1 MMKIGGG
8 GQSGPGEVTSVR
20 RMKSGAIALHS
31 KHGRNFHTQFAL
43 AFWSARGA
51 PPFWIP
57 VTGLGIIGGIG
68 FYKLGAPTVLLL
80 EQLRHSL
87 STGRYFAR
95 RFDVL
100 IGRRD
105 ARLPHRQDACATGRS
120 RFSFSDFAIR
130 CVNCFDG
137 SDRWN

>member
-1 MMKIGGG
+1 MKK
-8 GQSGPGEVTSVR
+8 SALFPAWFNDEDRRWWSKRSGEVTSVR

-68 FYKLGAPTVLLL
+68 FYKLGAP
-80 EQLRHSL
+80 R
-87 STGRYFAR
+87 
-95 RFDVL
+95 
-100 IGRRD
+100 
-105 ARLPHRQDACATGRS
+105 C
-120 RFSFSDFAIR
+120 FSFRSCGQGFQTGGFLPG
-130 CVNCFDG
+130 VLVF
-137 SDRWN
+137 